1 MTILAQRRPKFKGS
15 FSSMSSASG
24 TSPVSS
30 ESNPEGFGNYNTI
43 LRSGRSLD
51 QLYKFSIDEDIDIS
65 NEKIQNQSN
74 TTNNELGEI
83 RSYLLRVE
91 KDRQCL
97 IDDCNRLVL

>member
-1 MTILAQRRPKFKGS
+1 
-15 FSSMSSASG
+15 MSSASG

-30 ESNPEGFGNYNTI
+30 ESNPEGFGHYNTI

-65 NEKIQNQSN
+65 NEKIPNQSN
-74 TTNNELGEI
+74 TPNNELKEI

>member
-1 MTILAQRRPKFKGS
+1 
-15 FSSMSSASG
+15 MSSASG

-83 RSYLLRVE
+83 GWVFIESGSCGW
-91 KDRQCL
+91 QCDADGTGR
-97 IDDCNRLVL
+97 IT